1 MYHIIPDI
9 HGHSDKLDS
18 TLAQLGWR
26 KSTAGWRGPSP
37 DQKIMFLGDFIDRGP
52 DNRRVLE
59 TIRSLMDS
67 GKAEAVM
74 GNHEFNAIHFH
85 TEVDG
90 KPLRERSLKNIKQ
103 HESFL
108 EEFPLNSSEAREAIK
123 WMMTL
128 PLLAENEQFR
138 AVHACWYSP
147 AIDLLRSEIPD
158 LRLTEEML
166 HRPSWKSGDIWDAL
180 QCVTSGV
187 EFELPAGNSFFDKG
201 GHERHHIRMGWW
213 LYGAKTWKE
222 VAQSVPEASSLPDG
236 EIPSS
241 AAKYVYKDAKP
252 VFFGHYWLT
261 GAPVIEAPFALCL
274 DYSAGKEGPLIA
286 YRFDGQDSENTLRNL
301 FVPAEQKKRR
311 KTP

>member
-9 HGHSDKLDS
+9 HGQADKLDV

-26 KSTAGWRGPSP
+26 KSTAGWQGPSP
-37 DQKIMFLGDFIDRGP
+37 AHRIMFLGDFIDRGP
-52 DNRRVLE
+52 ENRRVLE
-59 TIRSLMDS
+59 TVRSLMDS

-90 KPLRERSLKNIKQ
+90 KPLRERSRKNTGQ
-103 HESFL
+103 HKSFL
-108 EEFPLNSSEAREAIK
+108 EEFPIDSSEAREAIK

-128 PLLAENEQFR
+128 PLFVENQQFR

-147 AIDLLRSEIPD
+147 AIDLLRSE
-158 LRLTEEML
+158 LFNSRLTDEML
-166 HRPSWKSGDIWDAL
+166 QRPSWQDGDIWDAL

-187 EFELPAGNSFFDKG
+187 EFELPTGHSFFDKSG
-201 GHERHHIRMGWW
+201 YERHHIRMGWW

-222 VAQSVPEASSLPDG
+222 VARSVPDASNLPDG

-241 AAKYVYKDAKP
+241 AAKFVYQDTKP

-261 GAPVIEAPFALCL
+261 GTPIIEAPYALCL
-274 DYSAGKEGPLIA
+274 DYSAGKEGPLVA
-286 YRFDGQDSENTLRNL
+286 YRFDPQQLENDVRNIFNPVTDLNHGQG
-301 FVPAEQKKRR
+301 
-311 KTP
+311 